1 MLPLLGGL
9 IVFVVLGLAL
19 IAERSF
25 EGGRRLPR
33 PRRRTPA
40 LPPAE
45 RAKDAGRLPR

>member
-9 IVFVVLGLAL
+9 VVFVVLGLAL

-40 LPPAE
+40 LPPE
-45 RAKDAGRLPR
+45 RTEDAGRLPR